1 MNMCT
6 LGRAGI
12 FLATAIVGLAFAPTA
27 PAQPPTQ
34 PNAPTLSK
42 LERFLKIRTPGA
54 AQLAADGS
62 LYVRDWPDGIF
73 QLYRVEGTQAKP
85 GTPTTK
91 LTHFQDGLSGYSV
104 APDGKHILLFHAA
117 GGNENTQI
125 SLLDPSANNAKGN
138 ITPLLSD
145 PKVQF
150 AANAW
155 LPDSSAFL
163 YTAND
168 ASPNDF
174 HIYLYE
180 FAKDGAPG
188 TSSKILANPGSWS
201 ASEITPDRSRA
212 LVSEYRSASDSSIY
226 ELDIKSGK
234 LTDLTPKPAAANSTS
249 ANDLVGYLPGFNDV
263 LLLSDIDEGK
273 AKLFIK
279 DLKSGELR
287 KALSSLDQ
295 FEIDSAGMNRDKS
308 LLYAITNEDGYGVL
322 HLFRLPDLSPVALP
336 DIPKGVITVN
346 DFEGNTIVYSLNNAQ
361 TPGLAFMYNVPAK
374 DIKMVP
380 QAQQLTFA
388 DTQGIDLSAFPLPD
402 LIKYK
407 SSKDNLDIPAFL
419 WLPPNYNKSAPKP
432 IPFLVLYHGGPESQH
447 RPTFS
452 AAVQF
457 FLSEGFGILM
467 PNVRGSTGYGRAFH
481 MMDDYKKRWDS
492 VTDGVDAAEWL
503 VANHYASPGK
513 ISTWGGSY
521 GGFMSVACL
530 VEDQNRVDAGKRTHR
545 LFGAG
550 INVVGIV
557 NLRTFLEK
565 TSGYRRKLREVE
577 YGPLSDPDFLLSVSS
592 MSHIDKINVPMFIAH
607 GFNDPRVPV
616 EEAMQLAAALKDK
629 ASAARNP
636 ALMPRMFI
644 APDEGHG
651 FAKYDNRLYFSQRMN
666 DFLKDTIAK
675 N

>member
-1 MNMCT
+1 MLMCT
-6 LGRAGI
+6 LGRAGTL
-12 FLATAIVGLAFAPTA
+12 LATAIVALAFLPSASAQSPSPPHA
-27 PAQPPTQ
+27 PA
-34 PNAPTLSK
+34 LSK

-54 AQLAADGS
+54 AQLAADGT

-73 QLYRVEGTQAKP
+73 QLYRVQGPQAKP
-85 GTPTTK
+85 STPTTK
-91 LTHFQDGLSGYSV
+91 LTNFQDGLSGYSV

-125 SLLDPSANNAKGN
+125 SLLDPNADNAKGK
-138 ITPLLSD
+138 ITPLLAD

-180 FAKDGAPG
+180 FSKDSPSGKS
-188 TSSKILANPGSWS
+188 TKILANPGSWS
-201 ASEITPDRSRA
+201 APEMTPDRARA
-212 LVSEYRSASDSSIY
+212 LVAEFRSASDSSIY

-234 LTDLTPKPAAANSTS
+234 LSDLTPKPTAHNSTS
-249 ANDLVGYLPGFNDV
+249 ANDLVGYLPGYNDV

-279 DLKSGELR
+279 NLKSGEIR

-336 DIPKGVITVN
+336 NIPKGVISVN

-374 DIKMVP
+374 DTRMVP

-388 DTQGIDLSAFPLPD
+388 DTQGIDLDAFPLPD

-407 SSKDNLDIPAFL
+407 SSKDKLDIPAFL
-419 WLPPNYNKSAPKP
+419 WLPPNYNKAAPKP

-452 AAVQF
+452 APVQF
-457 FLSEGFGILM
+457 FLSEGYGILM

-503 VANHYASPGK
+503 VAQGYASPGK

-530 VEDQNRVDAGKRTHR
+530 VEDQNRVDAGKRKER

-557 NLRTFLEK
+557 NLKTFLEK

-592 MSHIDKINVPMFIAH
+592 MTHKDKINVPMFIAH

-629 ASAARNP
+629 ATAARNP